1 MFLQPKRSKYKKL
14 RKGAL
19 SRLEFKKNKLK
30 FGCIGLKTLESGFIT
45 ARQIES
51 ARQTINKKIKKKG
64 KLWLR
69 IFPDYPITKKPTETR
84 MGKGKGSVS
93 HWSAKVKGGTVIF
106 ELHGVSIKIASIAL
120 KGGSSKLSLKTKIFS

>member
-14 RKGAL
+14 RKGKLA
-19 SRLEFKKNKLK
+19 RLDFKKNKLK

-69 IFPDYPITKKPTETR
+69 IFPDYPITKKPTEVR

-93 HWSAKVKGGTVIF
+93 HWSARVKSGTVIF
-106 ELHGVSIKIASIAL
+106 ELHGISIKIASSAL
-120 KGGSSKLSLKTKIFS
+120 KKGSSKLSLKTKIFS